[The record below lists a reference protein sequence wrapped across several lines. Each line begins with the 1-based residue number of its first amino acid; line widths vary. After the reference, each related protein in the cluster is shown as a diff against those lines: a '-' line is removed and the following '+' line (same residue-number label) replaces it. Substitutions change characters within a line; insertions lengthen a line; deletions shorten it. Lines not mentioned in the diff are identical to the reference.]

1 MAFVTAIFVG
11 MALFI
16 AGFVSLMVFM
26 EFIFDEDHEISVSM
40 GSTGC
45 VAIGIA
51 VLIVVM
57 VFNLTLALL
66 ILRSAGTERARRAAY
81 IQILF
86 PLLLASFMLSNPMAS
101 FIPSIAFGFPLL
113 FLGAIIY
120 PYSAIVMKQEV
131 KGMEMK
137 NLLRIKCFECSY
149 AFEMH
154 REEDWVRCPY
164 CGKANLN
171 PVKVI
176 ELEKEEEREE
186 EKKEEKKEGALEP

>member
-1 MAFVTAIFVG
+1 MRLREHAEVALATAVFAG
-11 MALFI
+11 MAMFF
-16 AGFVSLMVFM
+16 AGLISLMTFLDY
-26 EFIFDEDHEISVSM
+26 IYDEDGEISANM
-40 GSTGC
+40 GSAGC

-51 VLIVVM
+51 MLIVMM

-86 PLLLASFMLSNPMAS
+86 PLLLASFMLSTPLAS
-101 FIPSIAFGFPLL
+101 FTPSIAFGFPLL
-113 FLGAIIY
+113 LLGAFLY
-120 PYSAIVMKQEV
+120 PYSAMVMRQEV

-171 PVKVI
+171 PVKAI
-176 ELEKEEEREE
+176 EEEK
-186 EKKEEKKEGALEP
+186 EKKEEGNREP

>member
-1 MAFVTAIFVG
+1 MRLRERAEVALVSAVFAG
-11 MALFI
+11 MAMFF
-16 AGFVSLMVFM
+16 AGFISLMTFF
-26 EFIFDEDHEISVSM
+26 EYIYDEDGEISAGM
-40 GSTGC
+40 GSAVC
-45 VAIGIA
+45 VPIGIA
-51 VLIVVM
+51 LLIAVM

-66 ILRSAGTERARRAAY
+66 ILRSAGTDRARRAAY

-86 PLLLASFMLSNPMAS
+86 PLLLASFMLSTPLAS
-101 FIPSIAFGFPLL
+101 FTPSIAFGWPLL
-113 FLGAIIY
+113 LLGAILY

-131 KGMEMK
+131 KAMEMK

-171 PVKVI
+171 PVKAI
-176 ELEKEEEREE
+176 EE
-186 EKKEEKKEGALEP
+186 EKVKEEGAREP